1 MQTSIFTKIL
11 KQILLVGG
19 LRFGPYSFWV
29 LGMINTEMHPLSLK
43 SLEEQGRDIQR
54 KYIFRFKII
63 LFDYPWKK
71 SVTGE
76 SGPSTHFWDND
87 D

>member
-1 MQTSIFTKIL
+1 MQTGILTKIL
-11 KQILLVGG
+11 KQMLLVGG
-19 LRFGPYSFWV
+19 LQFGPYSSWV
-29 LGMINTEMHPLSLK
+29 LGMTNTETHPLSLK

-63 LFDYPWKK
+63 LFDYPWKR
-71 SVTGE
+71 SITGG
-76 SGPSTHFWDND
+76 SGSTHFWDND